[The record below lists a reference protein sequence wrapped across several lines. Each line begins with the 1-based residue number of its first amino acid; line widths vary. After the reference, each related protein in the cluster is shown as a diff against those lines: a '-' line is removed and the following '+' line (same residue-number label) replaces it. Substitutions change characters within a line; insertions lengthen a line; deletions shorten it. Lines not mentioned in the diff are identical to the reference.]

1 MTTITLEKAE
11 GHLLEL
17 MQQVNG
23 SHSPIHIVGRDQS
36 AVVISAEDWAAIE
49 ETLHLQSIPGMT
61 ESIRSGFTAPDSDY
75 AESVEW

>member
-36 AVVISAEDWAAIE
+36 AVVISAED
-49 ETLHLQSIPGMT
+49 
-61 ESIRSGFTAPDSDY
+61 
-75 AESVEW
+75 